1 MVHTR
6 IAVAL
11 ACALSLA
18 AVGCSSSSSS
28 AEGGIG
34 VTEQDFTITV
44 SPSSVAAGS
53 VTFNITNN
61 GPSAH
66 EFLVVKSDE
75 DPGSLTVDKEGIVPE
90 DIKRIFSVFESR
102 GLARRHRRGGG
113 HPAGHHADAHRG
125 PRGRLIHPDVQHR
138 RPLPAGDAHRVHG
151 HLGDTSSIVR
161 RRPARN
167 FRAGPFVSRRKTLRQ
182 SSSAPAG
189 GPMHTTT
196 APTGAP
202 SPLTRS

>member
-66 EFLVVKSDE
+66 EDSLDVIDE
-75 DPGSLTVDKEGIVPE
+75 AEDIPPGTTPTLTVDLEAGSYILMCNIV
-90 DIKRIFSVFESR
+90 
-102 GLARRHRRGGG
+102 G
-113 HPAGHHADAHRG
+113 HYQQG
-125 PRGRLIHPDVQHR
+125 
-138 RPLPAGDAHRVHG
+138 
-151 HLGDTSSIVR
+151 
-161 RRPARN
+161 
-167 FRAGPFVSRRKTLRQ
+167 
-182 SSSAPAG
+182 
-189 GPMHTTT
+189 MHTGFTVT
-196 APTGAP
+196 
-202 SPLTRS
+202 

>member
-18 AVGCSSSSSS
+18 GVGFSSSSSS

-34 VTEQDFTITV
+34 VTEQDLTIAV

-90 DIKRIFSVFESR
+90 DS
-102 GLARRHRRGGG
+102 L
-113 HPAGHHADAHRG
+113 
-125 PRGRLIHPDVQHR
+125 DVIDE
-138 RPLPAGDAHRVHG
+138 AED
-151 HLGDTSSIVR
+151 I
-161 RRPARN
+161 
-167 FRAGPFVSRRKTLRQ
+167 
-182 SSSAPAG
+182 APG
-189 GPMHTTT
+189 T
-196 APTGAP
+196 APT
-202 SPLTRS
+202 LTVDLEAGSYIPMCNIVGNYQHGMHTGFTVT